1 MKGKVALLVLGVG
14 LLATDNK
21 CEYCNNGKSII
32 SFEKTYED
40 GYTGV
45 DHYKAGHC
53 YIKDDSLIL
62 SCDIEVTYIDEIEK
76 VNALCVDGG

>member
-1 MKGKVALLVLGVG
+1 M
-14 LLATDNK
+14 LATDNK

-53 YIKDDSLIL
+53 YIKDNSLIL
-62 SCDIEVTYIDEIEK
+62 SCDI
-76 VNALCVDGG
+76 